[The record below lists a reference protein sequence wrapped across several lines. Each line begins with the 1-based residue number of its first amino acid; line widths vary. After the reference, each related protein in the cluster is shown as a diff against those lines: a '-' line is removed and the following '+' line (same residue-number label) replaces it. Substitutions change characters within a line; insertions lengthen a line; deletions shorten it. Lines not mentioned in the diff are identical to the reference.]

1 MPIIADGQN
10 PLLFDMSES
19 SDSDSDFDAD
29 DVYSMDIFERT
40 DDVSDILDRVKKHDT
55 FVSCRN
61 LAKDGYALLTAEQ
74 VDAALDVN
82 VVDWNDYH
90 TKLLE
95 SIVEHRGT
103 NKTNATRRSIAHVN
117 TCSEL
122 KTSLS
127 RDNSPDFAEKTNQ
140 HLNEWRSLVYSLAS
154 LFIEELERSANNAVY
169 DLSTK
174 IDDILAADWVP
185 SDGVHAE
192 TIYFIV
198 GAMLHAAKKKME
210 NPKTTD
216 SLRQSLHTLITRQ
229 STSKEEAIAAGAP
242 TKRVVEREA
251 VSLKYATNDF
261 YKIVCKYESVYR
273 SILNDEGIQMHGEGV
288 LRTVSGLLSRKDV
301 GLKELLDLWTNESE
315 VVEVATFL
323 LKYYTDLRGKDFVRK
338 ENAQVVRAGETH
350 RATLGAIHDY
360 KKREHEK
367 SRHGDKSTS
376 KRPAKRSKT
385 SSNDDA
391 EEEAEDSPSMSMTRD
406 QLVALCKQYKLG
418 TSGKKQN
425 LLDRIRQHMENE
437 EDGDEADED
446 EDEHTAEGAELAGDL
461 IYGDEEESLFDE
473 EESLFRELGIDH
485 PDYDE

>member
-29 DVYSMDIFERT
+29 DVYSMDVFDRT
-40 DDVSDILDRVKKHDT
+40 DDVPDILERIKEHAT

-61 LAKDGYALLTAEQ
+61 HAEDGYALLTAEQ
-74 VDAALDVN
+74 VAAAH
-82 VVDWNDYH
+82 VVDWGNYH
-90 TKLLE
+90 TKVLE
-95 SIVEHRGT
+95 SIVEQRGT

-117 TCSEL
+117 TCSKL

-127 RDNSPDFAEKTNQ
+127 RDNSPDFAKQTSQ
-140 HLNEWRSLVYSLAS
+140 HLNVWRSLVYSLAS
-154 LFIEELERSANNAVY
+154 LFIEELERSANKAVY
-169 DLSTK
+169 DLSNK
-174 IDDILAADWVP
+174 IDDILATDWVP
-185 SDGVHAE
+185 SDEVHAE

-210 NPKTTD
+210 DPKTTD

-273 SILNDEGIQMHGEGV
+273 NILNDEGIQMHGEGV

-301 GLKELLDLWTNESE
+301 GLKELLELWTNDSE

-323 LKYYTDLRGKDFVRK
+323 LKYYTGLRGKDFVRK
-338 ENAQVVRAGETH
+338 ENAQVVRSGETH
-350 RATLGAIHDY
+350 RATLGAIHEY

-367 SRHGDKSTS
+367 SRQGDKSTS

-385 SSNDDA
+385 SSNEGAGEED
-391 EEEAEDSPSMSMTRD
+391 EEEAEDSPSMSMKRV

-418 TSGKKQN
+418 TTGKKEI
-425 LLDRIRQHMENE
+425 LLDRIRQHMKNE

-446 EDEHTAEGAELAGDL
+446 EDEDEHNAEGAELVGDL
-461 IYGDEEESLFDE
+461 IYGDEEESLFQE
-473 EESLFRELGIDH
+473 MGIEH